1 MFDFNRETFCSK
13 TSVFSIITFTTSSTT
28 FIITF
33 IIINVNVN
41 VLMETWAMLIIQIIL
56 RWCFDD
62 DNDVVLPG
70 FSIPFTGTSV
80 LWLIVADN
88 SFVWQYF
95 DFDIILC
102 DNTLPHSE
110 FFGSTFTTVLYATG
124 LCAMVL
130 SLTLFCVTE
139 LCKAVLCPTELSL
152 EVLLEQCFMWGYYV
166 YWYFDWHHF
175 VWQYFAPEY
184 FLWQRSQEQG

>member
-1 MFDFNRETFCSK
+1 MFDFNRGTFCSK

-28 FIITF
+28 SIITF

-62 DNDVVLPG
+62 DNEGVLPV

-102 DNTLPHSE
+102 DSSLYDNTLPHSE
-110 FFGSTFTTVLYATG
+110 FFGSTFTTVLYVTR

-139 LCKAVLCPTELSL
+139 LCMAVLAPQL
-152 EVLLEQCFMWGYYV
+152 EVLLEQYFMWGY
-166 YWYFDWHHF
+166 F
-175 VWQYFAPEY
+175 V
-184 FLWQRSQEQG
+184 

>member
-1 MFDFNRETFCSK
+1 MFDFNRGTFCSK

-28 FIITF
+28 SIITF

-41 VLMETWAMLIIQIIL
+41 VLMETWAMSIIQIIL

-62 DNDVVLPG
+62 DNEGVLPV

-102 DNTLPHSE
+102 DSSLYDNTLPHSE
-110 FFGSTFTTVLYATG
+110 FFGSTFTTVLYVTR

-139 LCKAVLCPTELSL
+139 LCMAVLAPQL
-152 EVLLEQCFMWGYYV
+152 EVLLEQYFMWGY
-166 YWYFDWHHF
+166 F
-175 VWQYFAPEY
+175 V
-184 FLWQRSQEQG
+184 

>member
-1 MFDFNRETFCSK
+1 MFDFNRGTFCSK

-28 FIITF
+28 SIITF

-62 DNDVVLPG
+62 DNEGVLPV

-102 DNTLPHSE
+102 DSSLYDNTLPHSE
-110 FFGSTFTTVLYATG
+110 FFGSTFTTVLYVTR
-124 LCAMVL
+124 LCPMVL

-139 LCKAVLCPTELSL
+139 LCMAVLASQL
-152 EVLLEQCFMWGYYV
+152 EVLLEQYFMWGY
-166 YWYFDWHHF
+166 F
-175 VWQYFAPEY
+175 V
-184 FLWQRSQEQG
+184 

>member
-1 MFDFNRETFCSK
+1 MFDFNRGTFCSK

-28 FIITF
+28 SIITF

-62 DNDVVLPG
+62 DNEGVLPV

-102 DNTLPHSE
+102 DSSLYDNTLPHSE
-110 FFGSTFTTVLYATG
+110 FFGSTFTTVLYVTRLFSDG
-124 LCAMVL
+124 TFFDIILCDRTLYGSACPTVGSTLRAVLYVRVLCVTVLWLTSFCVAVLCSRVL
-130 SLTLFCVTE
+130 SL
-139 LCKAVLCPTELSL
+139 AV
-152 EVLLEQCFMWGYYV
+152 
-166 YWYFDWHHF
+166 
-175 VWQYFAPEY
+175 
-184 FLWQRSQEQG
+184 